1 MSLLIHRSLAKAKV
15 LEYAENTRAH
25 KFTRVSA
32 DVFDHLHMVVLREIE
47 KIVRAQPS
55 KGCTVAMGTKHRK
68 STEEAEHAL

>member
-1 MSLLIHRSLAKAKV
+1 LIHKSLAKARI

-32 DVFDHLHMVVLREIE
+32 DVYDHLHMVVLREIE
-47 KIVRAQPS
+47 KVVKLQPS

-68 STEEAEHAL
+68 STEEGNGNAL